1 MPPTHH
7 PPRPPSAG
15 AHARAVPRGDACLPA
30 CLPAPALLPACLAIA
45 PPAARPTSAGGQRP
59 PRALAILCLASA
71 CSAPTEGRRRTARP
85 PRLPSARV
93 ARARARAVGRAG
105 EHRLQ
110 APIACTV
117 RTRSHSVELTWPEVH
132 GEDDDAGDAEGKD
145 AMTEAKDEADVEA
158 DVEAD
163 ASSSACGV
171 TSEGRKTKYNLHIGI
186 RFTLQYASNDGGGG
200 THFSLFFL

>member
-1 MPPTHH
+1 
-7 PPRPPSAG
+7 
-15 AHARAVPRGDACLPA
+15 
-30 CLPAPALLPACLAIA
+30 
-45 PPAARPTSAGGQRP
+45 
-59 PRALAILCLASA
+59 
-71 CSAPTEGRRRTARP
+71 
-85 PRLPSARV
+85 
-93 ARARARAVGRAG
+93 VGRAG

-132 GEDDDAGDAEGKD
+132 GEDDDDAGDAEGKD

-171 TSEGRKTKYNLHIGI
+171 TSEGRKTN
-186 RFTLQYASNDGGGG
+186 
-200 THFSLFFL
+200 

>member
-1 MPPTHH
+1 
-7 PPRPPSAG
+7 
-15 AHARAVPRGDACLPA
+15 
-30 CLPAPALLPACLAIA
+30 
-45 PPAARPTSAGGQRP
+45 
-59 PRALAILCLASA
+59 
-71 CSAPTEGRRRTARP
+71 
-85 PRLPSARV
+85 
-93 ARARARAVGRAG
+93 VGRAG

-132 GEDDDAGDAEGKD
+132 GEDDDDAGDAEGKD
-145 AMTEAKDEADVEA
+145 AMTEAKDEAD
-158 DVEAD
+158 DVED

-171 TSEGRKTKYNLHIGI
+171 TSEGRKTNYNLHIGI